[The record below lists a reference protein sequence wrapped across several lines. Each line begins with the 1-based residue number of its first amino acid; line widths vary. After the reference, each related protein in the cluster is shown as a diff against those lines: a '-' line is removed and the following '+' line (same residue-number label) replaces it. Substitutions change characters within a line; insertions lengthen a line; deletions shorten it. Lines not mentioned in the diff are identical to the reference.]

1 MNQSEK
7 CHQLEGCNDLFI
19 DAFRAFQHKTTD
31 ARNAFILTHY
41 HADHWTGLPRGKGY
55 TGPSKIH
62 CTPVTANLLTEIH
75 KIDASFIVT
84 HEYETTW
91 KHGSTEITF
100 YDANHCPGAALLFCK
115 VFTATATATDKS
127 SHVYRYHLHTGDMRF
142 HQKFKS
148 YPLIKEAVEN
158 RRLDILYLDTTY
170 AKPKHTFLPQDE
182 AIRKISSQ
190 VRELLGSNDEIVS
203 EKKQS
208 FFQPTGKA
216 KSASM
221 KRTLVLLSCYSI
233 GKEKVLW
240 HSALQSNQLVYVN
253 KAKHKMLE
261 CIECGSHV
269 EEANGIIRRCTLDK
283 QQSDL
288 HVIQMGTAGS
298 LHPYFQPNFDEC
310 ALYAHRMNKGY
321 TKVVAFIPTGWA
333 ESSKYNKENAIS
345 CKAVNLK
352 ELIKGSKINGNHD
365 VMQVEVR
372 LCAYSEHST
381 YTELRDCVEFM
392 RPKQIIPTVFS
403 GEKDY
408 IAIEK
413 RFGDLI
419 DSQRAK
425 QAFISGIAGAF
436 SKKIIGFKRKAEESS
451 VEHMKQNGTIS
462 NQKHPEIIA
471 VAMEKPHVA
480 RLKKID
486 AKQSSTSIKIPRQQ
500 ENIEKAKNEKNLAP
514 KQMLKVDDSKVAQL
528 VNMGFTAKVATES
541 LMSKKNDIERAIE
554 WLLLR

>member
-7 CHQLEGCNDLFI
+7 CHQIEGCNDLFI
-19 DAFRAFQHKTTD
+19 DAFRAFKHKTTD

-41 HADHWTGLPRGKGY
+41 HADHWCGLPRGKAY
-55 TGPSKIH
+55 TGPAKIH
-62 CTPVTANLLTEIH
+62 CTPVTANLLREIH
-75 KIDASFIVT
+75 NIDASFIVT
-84 HEYETTW
+84 HEYQTTW
-91 KHGSTEITF
+91 KHGRTEITF

-115 VFTATATATDKS
+115 VATSQK
-127 SHVYRYHLHTGDMRF
+127 SHVYHLHTGDMRF
-142 HQKFKS
+142 HQKMKS

-158 RRLDILYLDTTY
+158 RQLDILYLDTTY

-182 AIRKISSQ
+182 AIHKISSQ
-190 VRELLGSNDEIVS
+190 VRELLGSNDTIVS

-208 FFQPTGKA
+208 FFQPKA
-216 KSASM
+216 KSAM
-221 KRTLVLLSCYSI
+221 ERTLVLLSCYSI

-240 HSALQSNQLVYVN
+240 HSAIQSNQLVYVN
-253 KAKHKMLE
+253 KSKQKMLE
-261 CIECGSHV
+261 CIECGSHI
-269 EEANGIIRRCTLDK
+269 EEANGIIRRCTLDR

-288 HVIQMGTAGS
+288 HVIKMGTAGS
-298 LHPYFQPNFDEC
+298 MHPYFQPNFEEC

-321 TKVVAFIPTGWA
+321 SKVVAFIPTGWA

-345 CKAVNLK
+345 SKAVNLK

-392 RPKQIIPTVFS
+392 KPKRIIPTVFS

-425 QAFISGIAGAF
+425 QAFISRIAGAV
-436 SKKIIGFKRKAEESS
+436 SKKIIGFKRKAEVSS
-451 VEHMKQNGTIS
+451 VKENSKNTRNETIP
-462 NQKHPEIIA
+462 NQSPATE
-471 VAMEKPHVA
+471 EKPLVG
-480 RLKKID
+480 RFKKID
-486 AKQSSTSIKIPRQQ
+486 AKQSSTSIKIPHQQ
-500 ENIEKAKNEKNLAP
+500 EHIEKAKEDEKKLATA
-514 KQMLKVDDSKVAQL
+514 QILRVDDAKVAQL
-528 VNMGFTAKVATES
+528 VFMGFTPKIATES
-541 LMSKKNDIERAIE
+541 LISKNNDLERAIE
-554 WLLLR
+554 WLLLKK